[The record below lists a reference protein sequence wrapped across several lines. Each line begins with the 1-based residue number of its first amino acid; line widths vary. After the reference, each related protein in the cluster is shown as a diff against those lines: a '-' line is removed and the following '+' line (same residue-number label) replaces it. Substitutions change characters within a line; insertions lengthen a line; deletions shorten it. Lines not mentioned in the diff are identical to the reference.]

1 MARGE
6 TEAEVLGGAK
16 ALYNQLVPLGRKRL
30 EESFFDLVLAQCKQ
44 YWPDEN
50 WEDCSNMAELVRA
63 MEDRVT
69 TWPEKWRANYIAEG
83 HAKGRAEGRAQE
95 RADNTHAMLVS
106 LEKAVRAR
114 FGEVAARSFGQ
125 QFEADR
131 QGAAA
136 ESREIM
142 DAICQCVMLSENAE
156 QLLAGLRSI
165 RLEAAQ
171 QQ

>member
-1 MARGE
+1 
-6 TEAEVLGGAK
+6 
-16 ALYNQLVPLGRKRL
+16 
-30 EESFFDLVLAQCKQ
+30 
-44 YWPDEN
+44 
-50 WEDCSNMAELVRA
+50 MAELVRA

-69 TWPEKWRANYIAEG
+69 TWPEKWKANYIA
-83 HAKGRAEGRAQE
+83 KGRDEGRAQE
-95 RADNTHAMLVS
+95 RTDNTHAMLAS

-114 FGEVAARSFGQ
+114 FGEAAARSFGQ